1 MKTSA
6 EIDSKIRFDI
16 VAAKR
21 AKQLIRGSK
30 PRIKSKSKN
39 PIRVAQQ
46 EVTEGLV
53 NYDIIEPKKEQ
64 VRTPDEEGFIGEKIR
79 GKSEKPIKKDEGKAK
94 KKVAKPKDKPKDE
107 PKTKPKDKPKD
118 KPKTKPEDKPKDK
131 PKTKPEDKPKDKPKT
146 KPKDKPK
153 TKPKDKPKVKSK
165 DKPKDKAKEKPK
177 KKKKGDKA

>member
-6 EIDSKIRFDI
+6 EIDSKFRFVI

-39 PIRVAQQ
+39 PIRIAQM
-46 EVTEGLV
+46 EVTKGLV

-64 VRTPDEEGFIGEKIR
+64 IRKPEEEGFIGEKIR
-79 GKSEKPIKKDEGKAK
+79 DQSEEPIKKDEGKAK
-94 KKVAKPKDKPKDE
+94 KKVAKPKDKPKE
-107 PKTKPKDKPKD
+107 
-118 KPKTKPEDKPKDK
+118 
-131 PKTKPEDKPKDKPKT
+131 
-146 KPKDKPK
+146 
-153 TKPKDKPKVKSK
+153 KSK

-177 KKKKGDKA
+177 KKKKGDKT

>member
-6 EIDSKIRFDI
+6 EIDSKFRFVI

-39 PIRVAQQ
+39 PIRIAQM
-46 EVTEGLV
+46 EVTKGLV
-53 NYDIIEPKKEQ
+53 DYDIIEPKKEQ
-64 VRTPDEEGFIGEKIR
+64 VRKPEEEGFIGEKIR
-79 GKSEKPIKKDEGKAK
+79 DEGGEPIKKDEGKAK
-94 KKVAKPKDKPKDE
+94 KKVAKSKA
-107 PKTKPKDKPKD
+107 KPKDKSKA
-118 KPKTKPEDKPKDK
+118 KP
-131 PKTKPEDKPKDKPKT
+131 
-146 KPKDKPK
+146 
-153 TKPKDKPKVKSK
+153 K

>member
-6 EIDSKIRFDI
+6 EIDSKFRFVI

-39 PIRVAQQ
+39 PIRIAQM
-46 EVTEGLV
+46 EVTKGLV

-64 VRTPDEEGFIGEKIR
+64 VRKPDEEGFIGEKIR
-79 GKSEKPIKKDEGKAK
+79 DKGEEPIKKDEGKAK
-94 KKVAKPKDKPKDE
+94 KKVAKPKDKPKA
-107 PKTKPKDKPKD
+107 KPKDKPKD
-118 KPKTKPEDKPKDK
+118 KPKAKP
-131 PKTKPEDKPKDKPKT
+131 
-146 KPKDKPK
+146 
-153 TKPKDKPKVKSK
+153 K

-177 KKKKGDKA
+177 KKNKGDKT